1 MRTLKLGHRKNGAS
15 ILNQTI
21 TATYTFFLASGVFH
35 TQLQMSRQ
43 ELDKIKLLRRE
54 IDRLLQELRDAQY
67 ESYEPMR
74 RVKIRWAT
82 IKLAEARR
90 KLQHEILRRS
100 M

>member
-1 MRTLKLGHRKNGAS
+1 MKTLKLGHRKNGAS

>member
-1 MRTLKLGHRKNGAS
+1 MDKFTFNTT
-15 ILNQTI
+15 N
-21 TATYTFFLASGVFH
+21 TFFLASGVFC
-35 TQLQMSRQ
+35 TQLPLSRQ
-43 ELDKIKLLRRE
+43 ELDRIKLLRRE

-74 RVKIRWAT
+74 RVKVRWAT